1 MFVCSLSLAVTVWLC
16 VGVCLCLTCFHSVY
30 LSLSLPLTPHHRSH
44 PGSEPHKDA
53 QFYDNPTSL
62 QQYLRMARVF
72 RAWSFYRRQLMEE
85 AASTGVPV
93 RRHMRIEFPMIDP
106 SLDVALQFM
115 IGSAI
120 LVAPVVTPDATTV
133 DAFLPA
139 GTSWQLVWDR
149 TNTFVGA
156 S

>member
-1 MFVCSLSLAVTVWLC
+1 
-16 VGVCLCLTCFHSVY
+16 
-30 LSLSLPLTPHHRSH
+30 
-44 PGSEPHKDA
+44 
-53 QFYDNPTSL
+53 
-62 QQYLRMARVF
+62 MARVF